1 METTNTLQDNKAR
14 PNALQPL
21 STLKAGEKGIVRQI
35 SGGMGF
41 LKKLINIGIR
51 TGSTVKV
58 LNTSAGPIIIA
69 AEGTKAAIGKGV
81 ASKILLEVIKE

>member
-1 METTNTLQDNKAR
+1 METTNTLQDDKVQS
-14 PNALQPL
+14 NALLPL

-58 LNTSAGPIIIA
+58 LNTSAGPIIVA